1 MKFLDRTEELARL
14 RRFLSLKEGALACLY
29 GRRRIGKSRL
39 LEELLKGWNHVISH
53 VADKSEA
60 ALQRARLAKDISSV
74 LPGFGDVQYAD
85 WGVLLDRWQRD
96 APAGSVLI
104 IDELP
109 YLVEQSPELPS
120 VLQRIV
126 DRVRTSGQKI
136 FLSGSSQRMMLGM
149 LMDASE
155 PLYGR
160 ARELI
165 NLGPI
170 AFPWTEQAFPGLS
183 VQERFKRYAVLGGV
197 PRYWEI
203 CQDEPD
209 FNVFLRQQ
217 VFSPHGLL
225 HDEPSFVLQTDLQ
238 DSVQASSVLSLIGQG
253 VSRTSEIAARLQC
266 PATAL
271 GRPLKRLMS
280 MGLVCRD
287 IPFGTLEKASKRTS
301 YRLSDPFLRFWY
313 LFAQPNYSDPYFFS
327 TADDVAAMAPAFRV
341 FLGQAWETLVREG
354 VAVRPIP
361 GVAERWRKVARWWG
375 TGLDRLPMELD
386 VVAESVDGTTLLVGE
401 VKLSVKPSE
410 IQRMKM
416 ELQSKVVRLPFGGNY
431 KRIVTRIFAAQGGS
445 GCDEVV
451 SLDWLAS
458 RA

>member
-170 AFPWTEQAFPGLS
+170 AFPWTEQAFSGLS

-287 IPFGTLEKASKRTS
+287 IPFGTLEKASKRTF

-313 LFAQPNYSDPYFFS
+313 LFVQPNYSDPYFFS

-458 RA
+458 RV